1 MKNFNALL
9 PLDESANAART
20 VNHLLA
26 MKDKIDFPLTLL
38 HVFDLERIQ
47 YRGVTGI
54 NWSLAHEQ
62 ARKAAGDFLA
72 QQKEHFFKEGIQVE
86 ILMKEG
92 APRKVICDLA
102 NSGTYDLLIIGR
114 HTEGEIK
121 NLLFGSVSN
130 YVIHNVKC
138 PLFII

>member
-20 VNHLLA
+20 ISHLLA
-26 MKDKIDFPLTLL
+26 LKNKIDFPLTLL
-38 HVFDLERIQ
+38 HVFDLERIA

-54 NWSLAHEQ
+54 NWALAHEQ
-62 ARKAAGDFLA
+62 ARKAAGLFLE
-72 QQKEHFFKEGIQVE
+72 QQKEIFLKEGILVE
-86 ILMKEG
+86 ALLKEG
-92 APRKVICDLA
+92 SPRKMICDLA
-102 NSGTYDLLIIGR
+102 NSGDYDLLIIGR

-138 PLFII
+138 PLLII

>member
-9 PLDESANAART
+9 PLDESANAVRT
-20 VNHLLA
+20 VKNLIA

-38 HVFDLERIQ
+38 HVFDVERIQ
-47 YRGVTGI
+47 YRGITGI
-54 NWSLAHEQ
+54 DWAMAHEQ
-62 ARKAAGDFLA
+62 AREAAAVFLER
-72 QQKEHFFKEGIQVE
+72 QKEIFLNEGMHVE
-86 ILMKEG
+86 ALMKEG
-92 APRKVICDLA
+92 SPRKTICALA
-102 NSGTYDLLIIGR
+102 NSGEYDLLIIGR

-138 PLFII
+138 PLLII

>member
-1 MKNFNALL
+1 MNNFNALL

-20 VNHLLA
+20 VSHLIAL
-26 MKDKIDFPLTLL
+26 KNKIDFPLTIL

-47 YRGVTGI
+47 YRGITGI
-54 NWSLAHEQ
+54 NWALAHEQ
-62 ARKAAGDFLA
+62 ARKAATVFL
-72 QQKEHFFKEGIQVE
+72 QQQQEIFRKEGMKVE
-86 ILMKEG
+86 ALMKEG

>member
-20 VNHLLA
+20 VKNLICL
-26 MKDKIDFPLTLL
+26 KDKIDFPLTLL
-38 HVFDLERIQ
+38 HVFDVERIQ
-47 YRGVTGI
+47 YRGITGI
-54 NWSLAHEQ
+54 NWAMAHEQ
-62 ARKAAGDFLA
+62 ARKAAAVFLE
-72 QQKEHFFKEGIQVE
+72 QQKEIFLSEGIHVD

-92 APRKVICDLA
+92 SPRRTICTLA
-102 NSGTYDLLIIGR
+102 NSGEYDLLIIGR

-130 YVIHNVKC
+130 YVIHNCKC

>member
-20 VNHLLA
+20 VSRLLA
-26 MKDKIDFPLTLL
+26 LKDKIDFPLTLL

-54 NWSLAHEQ
+54 NWDLAHEQ
-62 ARKAAGDFLA
+62 ARKAAAAFLA
-72 QQKEHFFKEGIQVE
+72 QQRELFRNEGIEVE
-86 ILMKEG
+86 ALMKEG

-102 NSGTYDLLIIGR
+102 NSEAYDLLIIGR